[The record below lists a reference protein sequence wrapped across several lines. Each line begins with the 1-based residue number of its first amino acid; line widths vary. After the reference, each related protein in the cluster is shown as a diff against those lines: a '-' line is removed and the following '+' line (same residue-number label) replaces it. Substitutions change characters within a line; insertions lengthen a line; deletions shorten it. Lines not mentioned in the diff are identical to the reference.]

1 MLMKWRKHNR
11 GQDIMDSWI
20 RIAHRGASGSAPENT
35 LSAFRKALAIGVDAV
50 ELDLHG
56 TKDGEIVAI
65 HDATLDRTTDL
76 TGLVTEKTLATVK
89 MADAGGWF
97 HPDFGGEQVKVD
109 ATTVKTVARELVPTL
124 GETLECISGEAIA
137 VLEIKDPTIGEAVV
151 RKVRDMNV
159 LEQVVIISFHASV
172 LQDVR
177 GLEPRIPTGW
187 LVGSHNN
194 NTSPA
199 HLCQRLGEL
208 GCNLLNVYHRLITA
222 EFAYQIRRR
231 GIALWCWT
239 VDDLERMR
247 EMKHFGVQGI
257 TSNYPERFVQ
267 V

>member
-1 MLMKWRKHNR
+1 
-11 GQDIMDSWI
+11 MDSWI

-35 LSAFRKALAIGVDAV
+35 LSAFRRALAIGVDAI

-65 HDATLDRTTDL
+65 HDATLDRTTNL
-76 TGLVTEKTLATVK
+76 SGLVREKTLPTIK
-89 MADAGGWF
+89 LADAGGWF
-97 HPDFGGEQVKVD
+97 HPDFGGEQVQVD

-124 GETLECISGEAIA
+124 AEALECISGDAIA
-137 VLEIKDPTIGEAVV
+137 LLEIKDSTIGEVVV
-151 RKVRDMNV
+151 RKVREMNA
-159 LEQVVIISFHASV
+159 LEQVVIISFHTSV

-187 LVGSHNN
+187 LIGNHSNDV
-194 NTSPA
+194 SPV

-208 GCNLLNVYHRLITA
+208 GCNLLNVYHPLITA

-231 GIALWCWT
+231 GVALWCWT
-239 VDDLERMR
+239 VDDLDRMR
-247 EMKHFGVQGI
+247 EMENFGVQGI
-257 TSNYPERFVQ
+257 TSNYPERFVM

>member
-1 MLMKWRKHNR
+1 MC
-11 GQDIMDSWI
+11 SWI
-20 RIAHRGASGSAPENT
+20 RVAHRGASGSAPENT

-65 HDATLDRTTDL
+65 HDATLDRTTNL
-76 TGLVTEKTLATVK
+76 TGLVREKTLAAVK

-97 HPDFGGEQVKVD
+97 HPDFGCKQIRVS
-109 ATTVKTVARELVPTL
+109 ATAVRTVPRELVPTL
-124 GETLECISGEAIA
+124 AESLECISGDAIA
-137 VLEIKDPTIGEAVV
+137 VLEIKDPTIGKTVV
-151 RKVRDMNV
+151 RKVREMNA
-159 LEQVVIISFHASV
+159 LERVVIISFDASV

-177 GLEPRIPTGW
+177 GLEPRISTGW
-187 LVGSHNN
+187 LIGNHNKRA
-194 NTSPA
+194 SPA
-199 HLCQRLGEL
+199 DLCQRLGEL
-208 GCNLLNVYHRLITA
+208 GCNLLNVYHPLITA

-239 VDDLERMR
+239 VDDLDRMR
-247 EMKHFGVQGI
+247 EMENFGVQGI